1 MKINAVI
8 SKPSIN
14 VNSANKSAIISAAII
29 AIGIIIGSI
38 IFIVSKNT
46 LADSLLDYF
55 VSFSV
60 DFANKNKPE
69 ILSGIIL
76 SNLPY
81 LFMML
86 ILGTSI
92 IGTPAVLIL

>member
-60 DFANKNKPE
+60 DFANKNNLNFQNIKPHRFRWG
-69 ILSGIIL
+69 LVYSYFL
-76 SNLPY
+76 
-81 LFMML
+81 
-86 ILGTSI
+86 
-92 IGTPAVLIL
+92 PAVKPRPQTSET